1 MRSGARILC
10 DPTPDEDG
18 TVVLVDVGHSIRGH
32 GLAGHDM
39 PWLGDI
45 TVERGPFVRHQRTCG
60 RAGKPPKPVP
70 CGACGEPLH
79 PIIVARGGRWH
90 WLCGPA
96 PRPADLFTP
105 PAAAPA
111 LPVQTELPE
120 AS

>member
-1 MRSGARILC
+1 MKSGARILC
-10 DPTPDEDG
+10 NPTPDENG

-45 TVERGPFVRHQRTCG
+45 TPERGPFTLHQRTCG
-60 RAGKPPKPVP
+60 KAGKAPKATP
-70 CGACGEPLH
+70 CHDCGTALH
-79 PIIVARGGRWH
+79 PLIVARGGLWH

-96 PRPADLFTP
+96 PKPADLFT
-105 PAAAPA
+105 AAAAEP
-111 LPVQTELPE
+111 LLHVQADLLE